1 LPGNLVS
8 ISDKKKTNQF
18 RIVARYIF
26 YRVKSE
32 VTAET
37 ARTYLSYVWWLLEPI
52 LTIATFYIVFGMLF
66 DRGGEGFV
74 SFLLL
79 GVTAWFWFQ
88 NSVSK
93 SVSSI
98 RKERQLMS
106 QVYVPKYAFPFAAVT
121 FMLFKHLFVI
131 AVLVGI
137 LMVIE
142 TPSITW
148 VFYLLVF
155 LVQFILIIAI
165 SVVVAAIVP
174 FIPDLMLVI
183 PPLLRLTMFL
193 SGVFYSQTMI
203 PPDYVPYFRY
213 NPMAGLIM
221 EYRKVMLDGQMP
233 DFVYLFKIAMVS
245 TLILAFGLWLLA
257 KLDRVYPR
265 LTN

>member
-1 LPGNLVS
+1 MS

-18 RIVARYIF
+18 RIVARYVF
-26 YRVKSE
+26 YRVRSE
-32 VTAET
+32 LTAET

-52 LTIATFYIVFGMLF
+52 LTIAIFYVVFGMLF
-66 DRGGEGFV
+66 ERGGEGFV

-98 RKERQLMS
+98 RKEMRLMS
-106 QVYVPKYAFPFAAVT
+106 QVYVPKYAFPLTAVT

-131 AVLVGI
+131 AVLVGM

-142 TPSITW
+142 TPSVTW
-148 VFYLLVF
+148 IFYLLIF
-155 LVQFILIIAI
+155 LVQFVLILGV
-165 SVVVAAIVP
+165 SVLVAAIVP
-174 FIPDLMLVI
+174 FVPDLMLVI

-193 SGVFYSQTMI
+193 SGVFYSQAMI
-203 PPDYVPYFRY
+203 PPEYVPYFRY
-213 NPMAGLIM
+213 NPVAGLIM
-221 EYRKVMLDGQMP
+221 EYRKVMLYGQMP
-233 DFVYLFKIAMVS
+233 DLVYLFKIALVS

-257 KLDRVYPR
+257 KLDRIYPR
-265 LTN
+265 LAN

>member
-1 LPGNLVS
+1 MKV
-8 ISDKKKTNQF
+8 
-18 RIVARYIF
+18 VARYVF

-32 VTAET
+32 LTAET

-52 LTIATFYIVFGMLF
+52 LTIAVFYLVFGMLF

-93 SVSSI
+93 SVASI
-98 RKERQLMS
+98 LREMRLMS
-106 QVYVPKYAFPFAAVT
+106 QVYVPKYAFPFTAVT

-131 AVLVGI
+131 AVLVGM

-148 VFYLLVF
+148 FFYILVF
-155 LVQFILIIAI
+155 LVQFILILGI
-165 SVVVAAIVP
+165 SVVVAAVVP
-174 FIPDLMLVI
+174 FVPDLMLVI

-193 SGVFYSQTMI
+193 SGVFYAQSMI
-203 PPDYVPYFRY
+203 PAEYVAYFRY

-221 EYRKVMLDGQMP
+221 EYRKVMLYGQFP
-233 DFVYLFKIAMVS
+233 DFVYLAKVALIS
-245 TLILAFGLWLLA
+245 GLILIFGLWLLA

-265 LTN
+265 LTS